1 MKGHVVSG
9 IDLGSGFI
17 RAVMLQSLPS
27 GEWQLIGAAEEPSQ
41 GIVRG
46 TIANIDETVSAVSA
60 CLERLERMSSVPVT
74 AAAIGIG
81 NLGIVLQQSS
91 GVVAVAKADRVIGEA
106 DVDRAFE
113 AARSVA
119 IQQPNLEML
128 VTVPFYYNVDQQTHI
143 KDPIGLNGI
152 RLEAVAKVILC
163 PSAQIR
169 NVARVMARSGV
180 EVIDQPVFSPLAA
193 AEAVLTSK
201 QKELGVGLV
210 NVGYSTTSVAVYEEG
225 DLLQALVLPVGSSN
239 ITNDIAIAL
248 RTSLEAAEAIKMTY
262 GQADLAKVNKR
273 DEFDLSKF
281 SDQEAERTFIP
292 IRQVAEVVSAR
303 VEEMLVMV
311 DKELKKINRSGMLPA
326 GLVFIGGGSKL
337 PGFIEMAK
345 EKMRLPC
352 FLGAPAFDTSMI
364 DKVSDPQFIPA
375 LGLALWAIRQGGDV
389 RGSSNSANSLSSF
402 ASKLKN
408 LIKPLLP

>member
-1 MKGHVVSG
+1 MKGQVVSG
-9 IDLGSGFI
+9 IDLGSGSI
-17 RAVMLQSLPS
+17 RAVMLQGLAN

-46 TIANIDETVSAVSA
+46 TITNLDETVSAVSQ
-60 CLERLERMSSVPVT
+60 CLERLERMSSVPVNL
-74 AAAIGIG
+74 ASVGINNQG
-81 NLGIVLQQSS
+81 VVLQQSS

-113 AARSVA
+113 AAKSVA
-119 IQQPNLEML
+119 VQQPNLEML
-128 VTVPFYYNVDQQTHI
+128 VTIPYYYNVDQQSHI

-152 RLEAVAKVILC
+152 RLEAIAKVVLC

-180 EVIDQPVFSPLAA
+180 EIIDQPIFSPLAA

-210 NVGYSTTSVAVYEEG
+210 NIGHSTTSLVVYEEG
-225 DLLQALVLPVGSSN
+225 DLLQTLVLPVGSSN

-262 GQADLAKVNKR
+262 GHADVNKVNKR

-292 IRQVAEVVSAR
+292 IRQVAEVVVAR
-303 VEEMLVMV
+303 IEEILSLI

-337 PGFIEMAK
+337 PGLIEVAK

-352 FLGAPAFDTSMI
+352 FLGTSTFDTSVI
-364 DKVSDPQFIPA
+364 DKVSDPQFVTA
-375 LGLALWAIRQGGDV
+375 LGLALSAARPGNGQTW
-389 RGSSNSANSLSSF
+389 SNSSPISF
-402 ASKLKN
+402 NGLWSKIKN
-408 LIKPLLP
+408 VIKPLLP